1 MGVASKFSTNEI
13 KRKKGIERERENA
26 MADNRNVRGHH
37 SWNGERRRKKNDI
50 AGAGRDGCGPREQ
63 GPTGLWASGE
73 RVVRLTRWG

>member
-1 MGVASKFSTNEI
+1 
-13 KRKKGIERERENA
+13 

-37 SWNGERRRKKNDI
+37 SWNGEQRRKKNDI